1 MNIMHIMYL
10 YNKLKEN
17 PQMNFYPTTFIFG
30 AKAAAGYKTAKQT
43 IKLINSVADV
53 INNDPAVNDK
63 IKVVFIENYRVSNAE
78 IIFAASEVSE
88 QISTASK
95 EASGTGNMKFMLN
108 GAITLGTM
116 DGANVEIVEEV
127 GKENAFIFGM
137 SSDEVMAYEANGGYK
152 PREIYNQD
160 EDIRKVMNQM
170 VDGTYSNGNTETFRE
185 LFNSLIE
192 RDIYFILKD
201 FRSYAEAQARVNEAY
216 KDSKNW
222 NKMAILN
229 TACAGKFSSD
239 RTIEE
244 YVKDIWH
251 LEKVY
256 VR

>member
-1 MNIMHIMYL
+1 MTLDSYNGDRTNWLYL
-10 YNKLKEN
+10 NTADGPCKDQAFRQALAYGIDRQAYMDSYYKLDE
-17 PQMNFYPTTFIFG
+17 
-30 AKAAAGYKTAKQT
+30 
-43 IKLINSVADV
+43 
-53 INNDPAVNDK
+53 
-63 IKVVFIENYRVSNAE
+63 
-78 IIFAASEVSE
+78 
-88 QISTASK
+88 
-95 EASGTGNMKFMLN
+95 
-108 GAITLGTM
+108 
-116 DGANVEIVEEV
+116 
-127 GKENAFIFGM
+127 
-137 SSDEVMAYEANGGYK
+137 SDEVMAYEANGGYN

-160 EDIRKVMNQM
+160 ADIRKVMDQM
-170 VDGTYSNGNTETFRE
+170 VDGTYSKGDTETFRE

-201 FRSYAEAQARVNEAY
+201 FRSYAEAQAKVNEAY

-251 LEKVY
+251 LEKVF